1 MNIESLRRN
10 NHTQETSTNSSN
22 LPAFDNTNNN
32 NPYELI
38 DVSEHG
44 V

>member
-1 MNIESLRRN
+1 MNIESMRRN

-22 LPAFDNTNNN
+22 LPENDNTNN